1 MLAGTYCNDLATRF
15 SFSKVDR
22 NKIKVIKDIE
32 EAVDYL
38 DNDHKEKIYV
48 ITCFSDKGKFLE
60 KVKVD

>member
-1 MLAGTYCNDLATRF
+1 MIRPVQFESQDRRIKQILAALNENG
-15 SFSKVDR
+15 
-22 NKIKVIKDIE
+22 IKDIE

-38 DNDHKEKIYV
+38 DNDRKEKIYV

>member
-1 MLAGTYCNDLATRF
+1 MTLQQDFLSQKLTET
-15 SFSKVDR
+15 
-22 NKIKVIKDIE
+22 KIKVIKDIE

-38 DNDHKEKIYV
+38 DNDRKEKIYV